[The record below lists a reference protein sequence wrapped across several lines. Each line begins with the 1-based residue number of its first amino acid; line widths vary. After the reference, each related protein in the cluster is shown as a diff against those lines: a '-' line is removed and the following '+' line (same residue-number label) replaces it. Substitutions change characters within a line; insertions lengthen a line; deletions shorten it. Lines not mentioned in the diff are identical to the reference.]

1 MANRLQH
8 ETSPYLLQH
17 KDNPVAW
24 YPWSAEAFEVAQAQ
38 QKPIFLS
45 IGYATCYWCH
55 MMEKDSF
62 EHDSVAAA
70 LNKEFIAIKVDREER
85 PDVDQIYMDAV
96 TGLTGHGGW
105 PMSVFLTPDKKPFW
119 GGTFVKREQ
128 FIQLCERLA
137 DIWHK
142 EPEKIL
148 ASAQSITAA
157 LQASNTN
164 PDSTPA
170 THEYLE
176 SWKRGCEALLRNF
189 DQTDGGFGPAPK
201 FPPSQQIQSLLSLP
215 DAPETFHHAA
225 LVTLEQI
232 GKRGLFDHVEGG
244 FHRYATDAAWE
255 VPHFE
260 KMLYDNALLI
270 PSLLMGYRTSGYEPF
285 LALAKKTADYLFT
298 QLRTA
303 EGLFMSAE
311 DAGDVGKEGA
321 YYCWSVDEL
330 AAMPE
335 HLKDLYRNSFQYM
348 TEPNFEEHITLV
360 GTSLSAITSETL
372 APLYEYFHA
381 ARQKR
386 ARPACDYKVITGWN
400 GLVLTALCSLYR
412 LTQHEHYLA
421 AATTLAKHFTEFA
434 TRPLERLLSKTNRNI
449 SATLEDYAY
458 VIEGLIALY
467 QCSFDES
474 WLTLAHALQTQQDSL
489 LWNDSRKLYRSSS
502 ASDLLV
508 ERFELVDGALPSPNA
523 VALENVTFLSKAF
536 HAHAWFE
543 RGTALD
549 ASLGAIAHRYPSAM
563 NRYFLARWRYQQEVV
578 AVGGD
583 ATAAQQLLTL
593 DPSIALF
600 ATPSDQASSLPCC
613 EEKRQAQEST
623 LETAF
628 YHCQAVRCLAPYPS
642 FAVLYDALQQNQLS
656 A

>member
-24 YPWSAEAFEVAQAQ
+24 YPWSAEAFEAAKAQ

-62 EHDSVAAA
+62 EHESVAAV
-70 LNKEFIAIKVDREER
+70 LNKDFIAIKVDREER

-105 PMSVFLTPDKKPFW
+105 PMSVFLTPDKQPFW

-137 DIWHK
+137 DIWQK

-148 ASAQSITAA
+148 SSAHSITGA
-157 LQASNTN
+157 LQAGNSNVQTS
-164 PDSTPA
+164 PSA
-170 THEYLE
+170 HEYLE

-215 DAPETFHHAA
+215 DAPETFRHAA
-225 LVTLEQI
+225 LATLEQI

-270 PSLLMGYRTSGYEPF
+270 PSFLMGYRTSGYEPF
-285 LALAKKTADYLFT
+285 LALAKKTARYLCT
-298 QLRTA
+298 QMCTP
-303 EGLFMSAE
+303 EGLYMSAE

-321 YYCWSVDEL
+321 YYVWSVSEL
-330 AAMPE
+330 AAMPDDLQE
-335 HLKDLYRNSFQYM
+335 LYRKSFQYI

-360 GTSLSAITSETL
+360 GTSLSAITSDELT
-372 APLYEYFHA
+372 PLYDYFLSQRH
-381 ARQKR
+381 KR
-386 ARPACDYKVITGWN
+386 ERPACDYKVITGWN
-400 GLVLTALCSLYR
+400 GLVLSALCSLYR
-412 LTQHEHYLA
+412 LTQDEQYLTA
-421 AATTLAKHFTEFA
+421 AITLAKHFTVFA
-434 TRPLERLLSKTNRNI
+434 TRPLERLLSKTNRTI

-467 QCSFDES
+467 QCNFDAS
-474 WLTLAHALQTQQDSL
+474 WLSLAHALQTQQDSL
-489 LWNDSRKLYRSSS
+489 LWNDTRKLYRSSS
-502 ASDLLV
+502 APDLLV
-508 ERFELVDGALPSPNA
+508 ERFEMVDGALPSPNA
-523 VALENVTFLSKAF
+523 ISLENLTFLSKAF
-536 HAHAWFE
+536 LAHTWFE
-543 RGTALD
+543 RSAALD
-549 ASLGAIAHRYPSAM
+549 TSLGEIAHRYPSAM

-583 ATAAQQLLTL
+583 ASTAQQLLTL

-600 ATPSDQASSLPCC
+600 ATPFDQASSLPCC

-623 LETAF
+623 LQTAF
-628 YHCQAVRCLAPYPS
+628 YHCQSGSCLAPYPS
-642 FAVLYDALQQNQLS
+642 FQALHTALQQDRL